1 MVITSKTFKYIVYI
15 VYYMKYASLSVDEH
29 FSHMAIFIH
38 YDVQLKRHFRVDTN
52 LPAFESKDMQYIT
65 PCPPSH

>member
-1 MVITSKTFKYIVYI
+1 MVTKYESSKTFKYIVYI

-38 YDVQLKRHFRVDTN
+38 YDV
-52 LPAFESKDMQYIT
+52 
-65 PCPPSH
+65 